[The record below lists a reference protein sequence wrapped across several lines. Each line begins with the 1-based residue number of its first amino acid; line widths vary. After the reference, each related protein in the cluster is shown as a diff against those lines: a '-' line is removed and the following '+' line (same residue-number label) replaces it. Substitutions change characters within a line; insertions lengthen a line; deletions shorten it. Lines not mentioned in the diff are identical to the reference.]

1 MKRVMKGK
9 TKKAMRIRLPALL
22 FTLLA
27 AGWAWAAENQV
38 EQAEENSEATE
49 AAVEVEAVDDAAL
62 PVSDEAD
69 AGEPVEALEDEESPG
84 RFVPTE
90 QISQDLGVS
99 FPVDI

>member
-1 MKRVMKGK
+1 
-9 TKKAMRIRLPALL
+9 MRIRLPALL
-22 FTLLA
+22 LILLA

-38 EQAEENSEATE
+38 AQSEENSDATE
-49 AAVEVEAVDDAAL
+49 KAVVAETVDGAAS
-62 PVSDEAD
+62 PISDEPD
-69 AGEPVEALEDEESPG
+69 TGEPGEALEDEESPG

>member
-1 MKRVMKGK
+1 M
-9 TKKAMRIRLPALL
+9 TKISQRAMRIRLPALL

-38 EQAEENSEATE
+38 EQSEDDSEATE
-49 AAVEVEAVDDAAL
+49 EAVLAETVDDAA
-62 PVSDEAD
+62 PPISDEPAI
-69 AGEPVEALEDEESPG
+69 GEPGEALEDEESPG

>member
-1 MKRVMKGK
+1 MK
-9 TKKAMRIRLPALL
+9 IRLFALL

-27 AGWAWAAENQV
+27 AGWVWAAENQV
-38 EQAEENSEATE
+38 EQAEENAEATE
-49 AAVEVEAVDDAAL
+49 EASVEAEAIDGVADQAIDETTAEEAA
-62 PVSDEAD
+62 E
-69 AGEPVEALEDEESPG
+69 ELEDEESPG

>member
-1 MKRVMKGK
+1 M
-9 TKKAMRIRLPALL
+9 TKISQRAMRIRLPALL

-38 EQAEENSEATE
+38 EQSEENSEATE
-49 AAVEVEAVDDAAL
+49 EAVLAETVDDAA
-62 PVSDEAD
+62 PPISDEPAI
-69 AGEPVEALEDEESPG
+69 GEPGEALEDEESPG

>member
-1 MKRVMKGK
+1 
-9 TKKAMRIRLPALL
+9 MRIRLPALL

-27 AGWAWAAENQV
+27 AGGAWAAENQV
-38 EQAEENSEATE
+38 EQSEENSEATE
-49 AAVEVEAVDDAAL
+49 EAVVAQTVDDAAL
-62 PVSDEAD
+62 PISH
-69 AGEPVEALEDEESPG
+69 EPDIVEPGEALEDEESPG

>member
-1 MKRVMKGK
+1 MTKISKR
-9 TKKAMRIRLPALL
+9 AMRIRLPALL

-38 EQAEENSEATE
+38 EQSEENSEATE
-49 AAVEVEAVDDAAL
+49 EAVVAETVDDAA
-62 PVSDEAD
+62 PPISDEPAI
-69 AGEPVEALEDEESPG
+69 GEPGEALEDEESPG

>member
-1 MKRVMKGK
+1 MMKRVI
-9 TKKAMRIRLPALL
+9 RIRLPALL

-27 AGWAWAAENQV
+27 AGWVWAAENQV
-38 EQAEENSEATE
+38 EQTEVNSEATE
-49 AAVEVEAVDDAAL
+49 ETVVAETVDDAAA
-62 PVSDEAD
+62 PISDAPNL
-69 AGEPVEALEDEESPG
+69 GEPAEALEDEESPG

>member
-1 MKRVMKGK
+1 M
-9 TKKAMRIRLPALL
+9 TKISQRAMRIRLPALL

-38 EQAEENSEATE
+38 EQSEENSEATE
-49 AAVEVEAVDDAAL
+49 GAVLAETVDDAA
-62 PVSDEAD
+62 PPISDEPAI
-69 AGEPVEALEDEESPG
+69 GEPGEALEDEESPG

>member
-1 MKRVMKGK
+1 
-9 TKKAMRIRLPALL
+9 MRIRLPALL
-22 FTLLA
+22 LILLA

-38 EQAEENSEATE
+38 EQSEENSEATE
-49 AAVEVEAVDDAAL
+49 EAVVAETVDGSA
-62 PVSDEAD
+62 PPISDEPD
-69 AGEPVEALEDEESPG
+69 TGEPGEAPG

>member
-1 MKRVMKGK
+1 MTKISKR
-9 TKKAMRIRLPALL
+9 AMRIRLPALL

-38 EQAEENSEATE
+38 VQSEENSEATE
-49 AAVEVEAVDDAAL
+49 EAVVAETVDDAA
-62 PVSDEAD
+62 PPISDEPAI
-69 AGEPVEALEDEESPG
+69 GEPGEALEDEESPG

>member
-1 MKRVMKGK
+1 
-9 TKKAMRIRLPALL
+9 MRIRLPALL
-22 FTLLA
+22 LILLA

-38 EQAEENSEATE
+38 EQSEENSEATE
-49 AAVEVEAVDDAAL
+49 EAVVAETVDGAA
-62 PVSDEAD
+62 PPISDEPD
-69 AGEPVEALEDEESPG
+69 TGERGEALEDEESPG